1 MRAVVDTSFWID
13 VWRGD
18 VDAAEKE
25 KIAELWRQGGS
36 VLPQVVWL
44 ELWVGLRSPEE
55 RAYLMDL
62 KAVSE
67 WEPMTEADGLA
78 AEQHAVLLS
87 RKGIVLAASDLLV
100 LTVAHRLKL
109 PLLHHDEDFDRALKL
124 PDFALQRGSSD

>member
-55 RAYLMDL
+55 RGYLMDL